1 MTPKVIFLDAVGTL
15 FGVKGSV
22 GEIYREMALE
32 FGVDAP
38 AQSLNKAFF
47 QSFKASQPLE
57 FPEAKANEIPELEF
71 QWWQAIAQETF
82 TTAGV
87 IEQFGNFTAFFAD
100 LYAHFATA
108 EPWYVYPDV
117 LPALELWQQK
127 EITLGIIS
135 NFDSRLYGVLKALD
149 LNDFFTSVTI
159 SSQVGVAKPKGEI
172 FQAALAQHNCQAKE
186 VLHIGD
192 SLKEDYY
199 GAKAAGVRPFLLR
212 R

>member
-1 MTPKVIFLDAVGTL
+1 MMPKVIFLDAVGTL
-15 FGVKGSV
+15 FGVQGSV
-22 GEIYREMALE
+22 GEIYRQIALE

-38 AQSLNKAFF
+38 AEGLNKAFF

-57 FPEAKANEIPELEF
+57 FPEANAQEIPELEF

-82 TTAGV
+82 TKVGV
-87 IEQFGNFTAFFAD
+87 VEQFGNFTAFFAD

-108 EPWYVYPDV
+108 EPWYIYPDV
-117 LPALELWQQK
+117 LLALEQWQQK

-149 LNDFFTSVTI
+149 LSDFFTSITI
-159 SSQVGVAKPKGEI
+159 SSQVGAAKPKSEV
-172 FQAALAQHNCQAKE
+172 FQAALAQHSCQKTE

-199 GAKAAGVRPFLLR
+199 GATAAGIRAFWLKR
-212 R
+212 

>member
-1 MTPKVIFLDAVGTL
+1 MEPKVIFLDAVGTL
-15 FGVKGSV
+15 FGVQGSV
-22 GEIYREMALE
+22 GEIYRQIALD

-38 AQSLNKAFF
+38 AEALNKAFF
-47 QSFKASQPLE
+47 QSFKASQSLE
-57 FPEAKANEIPELEF
+57 FPEAKAPEIFELEF

-82 TTAGV
+82 TIVGV
-87 IEQFGNFTAFFAD
+87 AEQFGNFTAFFAD

-117 LPALELWQQK
+117 LPALKQWQQK

-149 LNDFFTSVTI
+149 LHDFFTSITI
-159 SSQVGVAKPKGEI
+159 SSQARAAKPRSEI
-172 FQAALAQHNCQAKE
+172 FQAALAQHNCQATE

-199 GAKAAGVRPFLLR
+199 GAKAAGIRPFLLR

>member
-15 FGVKGSV
+15 FGVQGSV
-22 GEIYREMALE
+22 GEIYRQMALE
-32 FGVDAP
+32 FGVDAS
-38 AQSLNKAFF
+38 AESLNKAFF
-47 QSFKASQPLE
+47 QSFKASEPLE
-57 FPEAKANEIPELEF
+57 FPEANAHEVTELEF

-82 TTAGV
+82 ANVGV
-87 IEQFGNFTAFFAD
+87 AEQFGNFTAFFAD

-117 LPALELWQQK
+117 LPALEQWQ
-127 EITLGIIS
+127 EENITLGIIS
-135 NFDSRLYGVLKALD
+135 NFDSRLYTVLKALG
-149 LNDFFTSVTI
+149 LSDFFTSITI
-159 SSQVGVAKPKGEI
+159 SSKVGAAKPKSKI
-172 FQAALAQHNCQAKE
+172 FQAALAQHSCQAEE

>member
-15 FGVKGSV
+15 FGVQGSV
-22 GEIYREMALE
+22 GEIYRQMALE

-38 AQSLNKAFF
+38 AESLNKAFF
-47 QSFKASQPLE
+47 QSFKASDPLE
-57 FPEAKANEIPELEF
+57 FPEANAQEIAELEF

-82 TTAGV
+82 SNVGV
-87 IEQFGNFTAFFAD
+87 AEQFGNFTAFFAD

-117 LPALELWQQK
+117 LPALEKWQ
-127 EITLGIIS
+127 EENITLGIIS
-135 NFDSRLYGVLKALD
+135 NFDSRLYAVLKALD
-149 LNDFFTSVTI
+149 LSDFFTSITI
-159 SSQVGVAKPKGEI
+159 SSKVGAAKPKPKI
-172 FQAALAQHNCQAKE
+172 FQAALAQHSCQAEE

-199 GAKAAGVRPFLLR
+199 GAKAAGVRPFLLKR
-212 R
+212 